1 MTSLPLTSIIL
12 FDDQSWQDLLPLTF
26 TRPLS
31 ELRVGILTIKEKW
44 EHWLHGEVSYITQDY
59 LSEKFK
65 LIIQH
70 ENYLIN
76 SSYLP
81 TEALVLQV
89 KSLSA
94 GQAIYDHN
102 TLVAAKLSAETIA
115 KVVVDKNNISTSTNF
130 KKIDGENL
138 TYERITKPYH
148 IFSKNG
154 QELTKDFNL
163 ITTGRQSQAISN
175 TNQVF
180 GKHPIFLE
188 KGVYMECCIIN
199 THEGPVYLGKDVQV
213 MEGSMIRGGFAACE
227 GSIVKMGAK
236 IYGPT
241 TIGPHCRL
249 GGEVN
254 NSVLLANSN
263 KGHDGFLGNSVIG
276 EWCNL
281 GADTN
286 NSNLKNNYLPVKIW
300 SYSKEGFEDTG
311 LQFCGLIMGDHSKAG
326 INTMFNTGTVVGV
339 AANIFGDGFPRNFIP
354 SFSWGGASGIIKHQL
369 NKALETAAIVLK
381 RRNQELS
388 DEDANILTHLF
399 QAENQNRFPNP

>member
-1 MTSLPLTSIIL
+1 MTSHSLTSIIL
-12 FDDQSWQDLLPLTF
+12 FDDESWHDLLPLTF
-26 TRPLS
+26 TRPIC

-44 EHWLHGEVSYITQDY
+44 EHWLQSEASYLTQDY
-59 LSEKFK
+59 LSKKFN
-65 LIIQH
+65 LTIHQ

-76 SSYLP
+76 STYLP
-81 TEALVLQV
+81 TDALVHQIKNLI
-89 KSLSA
+89 L
-94 GQAIYDHN
+94 GQAIYDQN
-102 TLVAAKLSAETIA
+102 TLVAAKVSDATMVKLAL
-115 KVVVDKNNISTSTNF
+115 DKNYISTATLF
-130 KKIDGENL
+130 KHITFQEKI
-138 TYERITKPYH
+138 TYDRVTKPFH
-148 IFSKNG
+148 IFSMNG
-154 QELTKDFNL
+154 LELSKDFYL
-163 ITTGRQSQAISN
+163 ITKERQSQIISS
-175 TNQVF
+175 TNHVF
-180 GKHPIFLE
+180 GQHPIFLE
-188 KGVYMECCIIN
+188 EGVSMECCIIN
-199 THEGPVYLGKDVQV
+199 TNEGPVYLGKDVQV

-300 SYSKEGFEDTG
+300 SYTTEGFEDTG

-354 SFSWGGASGIIKHQL
+354 SFSWGGASGFITHQL
-369 NKALETAAIVLK
+369 NKALDTADIVLK
-381 RRNQELS
+381 RRQQKLT
-388 DEDANILTHLF
+388 DEDRSILTHIF
-399 QAENQNRFPNP
+399 QKTTHK